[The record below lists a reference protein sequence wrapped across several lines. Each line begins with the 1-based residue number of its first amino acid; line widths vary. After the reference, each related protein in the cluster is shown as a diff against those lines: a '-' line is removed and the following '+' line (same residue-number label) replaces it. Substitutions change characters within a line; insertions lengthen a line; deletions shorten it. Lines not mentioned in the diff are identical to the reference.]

1 MRHSVVDYLN
11 IVGEEVIVSIYKLA
25 SKLYNRSMVHINST
39 YYGGG
44 VAEMLSSLIP
54 LLNDVGINAGWRIL
68 KGSPDFFE
76 ITKKF
81 HNALQ
86 GDKINLTDNKK
97 RLYLQTNEDFSTYTH
112 IDHDMVVIHDPQPL
126 PLIKFYHKKEP
137 WIWRC
142 HVDLSNPNPE
152 LWAFLKRFIIRY
164 EKVIVSSE
172 QYKKKDLPVEQRIFF
187 PVIDPLSPKNC
198 EIPQSVIDS
207 HLRKFK
213 IPTDKPILLQ
223 ISRFDKWKD
232 PLGVLDVYE
241 KVREE
246 VDCRLILC
254 GSMATDDPEGWQ
266 IYQKVMSRA
275 REYVKNRDVI
285 LITVE
290 NHMLVNVLQ
299 RIATVVIQKSL
310 KEGFGL
316 TVTEALWKE
325 KPVVASRVGGIPLQ
339 ITDGQTG
346 FLLDP
351 TDHEGFARRIVELIR
366 NPDMG
371 REIGKKGKEVVR
383 EKFLITRLIIDYLN
397 LMDEML
403 NSRGG

>member
-1 MRHSVVDYLN
+1 MRTSVVDYVD
-11 IVGEEVIVSIYKLA
+11 IVGEEVIVSIYRLA
-25 SKLYNRSMVHINST
+25 ARLYNRSMVHINST

-44 VAEMLSSLIP
+44 VAEMLSSLVP
-54 LLNDVGINAGWRIL
+54 LLNDIGIDAGWRIL

-86 GDKINLTDNKK
+86 GDEINLSKNKK
-97 RLYLQTNEDFSTYTH
+97 KLYLQTNEDFSTYTH

-126 PLIKFYHKKEP
+126 PLVKFYHKREP
-137 WIWRC
+137 WVWRC
-142 HVDLSNPNPE
+142 HVDLSNPNPI
-152 LWAFLKRFIIRY
+152 LWDFLKRFIIRY
-164 EKVIVSSE
+164 EEVIVSSE
-172 QYKKKDLPVEQRIFF
+172 QYKKHDLPVEQRIFF
-187 PVIDPLSPKNC
+187 PVIDPLSPKNR
-198 EIPQSVIDS
+198 ELDESIIES

-213 IPTDKPILLQ
+213 IPSDKPILLQ

-241 KVREE
+241 RVRQEI
-246 VDCRLILC
+246 DCRLILC

-266 IYQKVMSRA
+266 IYQKVVSRA
-275 REYVKNRDVI
+275 KNHIDNKDVI

-299 RIATVVIQKSL
+299 RVATVVVQKSL

-325 KPVVASRVGGIPLQ
+325 KPVIASRVGGIPLQ

-346 FLLDP
+346 FLVEP
-351 TDHEGFARRIVELIR
+351 TDHETFARRIIDLIK

-371 REIGKKGKEVVR
+371 RELGKRGKEVVR
-383 EKFLITRLIIDYLN
+383 ERFLITRLIIDYLN
-397 LMDEML
+397 MMDEML